1 MLKKVTIASSLVLAL
16 IIVILVVMD
25 NRGNDFTNKLK
36 SGLKNAVS
44 VEKNDAEDDDLI
56 GIYIDIHHMS
66 HNVIRADEKWGF
78 KNLTLENI
86 RNLIEKAEEISGTVD
101 TAEVLEI
108 LYRWEKGDFS
118 RADKDHNY
126 VWSKLGGTVG
136 IATGVNEFA
145 FPEWAKELNSQNQ

>member
-1 MLKKVTIASSLVLAL
+1 MLKKVTIASSMVLAL

>member
-1 MLKKVTIASSLVLAL
+1 MLKKVTIASSMVLAL

-66 HNVIRADEKWGF
+66 HNVIRAEEKWGF

>member
-1 MLKKVTIASSLVLAL
+1 MLKKVTIASSLVLVL

-86 RNLIEKAEEISGTVD
+86 RNLIEKAEEVSGTAD
-101 TAEVLEI
+101 TDEVLDI

-145 FPEWAKELNSQNQ
+145 VPEWAKELNAQNQ